1 MSCPFLILFIG
12 DSVRFDGGVSSLKDA
27 FLAHLKKELDLD
39 IKKLREG
46 V

>member
-1 MSCPFLILFIG
+1 MSCPFLILFVG
-12 DSVRFDGGVSSLKDA
+12 DSVRFDDGVKDA
-27 FLAHLKKELDLD
+27 FLARLKKELDLD